1 MTHPRFALLVMSL
14 LGLVF
19 AAGLQA
25 QCALANPSFEL
36 AGTGGVVFRGWEQF
50 GSIGSTDTAWH
61 GSAAARVSGQDTGAV
76 NESGYWQQLACA
88 VGERW
93 RIAGHVL
100 VPASSPLTGAS
111 LARIKVEWFDAGGA
125 FIDLDTYAVADASS
139 PQNHYLAFDLLS
151 EPAPAGTAALRLVLG
166 VLQSPGIQTADVC
179 YDQITCYS
187 TSAPTIDDAQWV
199 DFPGGRALEFS
210 QRTWRVKGPGFYGPG
225 PNNFSD
231 SVQSVWVDTED
242 RLHLTIRSSGGTWYS
257 TEVTLAD
264 TLGYGDYIF
273 TTVGA
278 VDQLGLRV
286 VLGLFLWQYSTC
298 WDPGSSWW
306 NPYNEFDIEYSLWG
320 TPGNQV
326 GQFVAQPWD
335 WAGNI
340 FRYDAAFGATEVS
353 SHAIRWLPDRV
364 ECRAWRGGPD
374 EEATS
379 TLITSWTYTG
389 PHIPRPEQPRVHINL
404 WYFGDPPSA
413 QQEVI
418 ISRFTHVPPGGG
430 VGSSD
435 PVALDS
441 GVLLCQNYPN
451 PFQNTTDIVVDL
463 ARSGPVRLDIFD
475 IKGRKV
481 ATLLDTAK
489 AAGRH
494 QVVWNAQDNP
504 SGIYFCRVS
513 AAGVYATHRM
523 LLVK

>member
-1 MTHPRFALLVMSL
+1 MNHSRFVLLSL
-14 LGLVF
+14 LGLVL
-19 AAGLQA
+19 ASGLQA
-25 QCALANPSFEL
+25 QCALANPSFEI
-36 AGTGGVVFRGWEQF
+36 AGTGALVFRGWEQF
-50 GSIGSTDTAWH
+50 GSMGSTDTAWH
-61 GSAAARVSGQDTGAV
+61 GSAAARVSGQNTGAE

-88 VGERW
+88 PGEQW

-100 VPASSPLTGAS
+100 IPPTSPLTGTS
-111 LARIKVEWFDAGGA
+111 IARIKVEWFDSGGG
-125 FIDLDTYAVADASS
+125 FINLDTYTVADASS
-139 PQNHYLAFDLLS
+139 PQNLYLDFDLLS
-151 EPAPAGTAALRLVLG
+151 APAPAGTAAMRLVLG
-166 VLQSPGIQTADVC
+166 ILQSPGVQTADVC

-199 DFPGGRALEFS
+199 DFPGGRTLEFS

-231 SVQSVWVDTED
+231 SDQSVWVDAEG
-242 RLHLTIRSSGGTWYS
+242 RLHMTIQPVGGTWYS

-264 TLGYGDYIF
+264 TLGYGDHVF

-340 FRYDAAFGATEVS
+340 FRYDAAFGAAEVS

-364 ECRAWRGGPD
+364 ECRAWRGGPED
-374 EEATS
+374 ESPS

-404 WYFGDPPSA
+404 WYFGDPPSTP
-413 QQEVI
+413 QEVI
-418 ISRFTHVPPGGG
+418 LSRFTYVPPGGG
-430 VGSSD
+430 VGSAD
-435 PVALDS
+435 PIATPA
-441 GVLLCQNYPN
+441 GVLLCQSSPN
-451 PFQNTTDIVVDL
+451 PFQAIANIGFEL
-463 ARSGPVRLDIFD
+463 AKTGPVTVEIFD
-475 IKGRKV
+475 VRGRKLV
-481 ATLLDTAK
+481 TLVNTDKTA
-489 AAGRH
+489 GWH
-494 QVVWNAQDNP
+494 QVAWNAQAHP
-504 SGIYFCRVS
+504 SGVYLCRVS
-513 AAGVYATHRM
+513 AAGATATHRL